1 MDDMI
6 EHQIQ
11 FEESTETQIDTLKT
25 LLASF
30 SRAMWLEKEGKL
42 RTKSKSPEVV
52 QKKFKLKKPPNVIIP
67 DKSGKIAVARLS
79 KGETKIEEVDS
90 ASGDSETPSPHK
102 GDKD

>member
-42 RTKSKSPEVV
+42 RTKSKSPEVL
-52 QKKFKLKKPPNVIIP
+52 QKKFKF
-67 DKSGKIAVARLS
+67 S
-79 KGETKIEEVDS
+79 KVNWSIGRVKTNRK
-90 ASGDSETPSPHK
+90 AFMNN
-102 GDKD
+102 